1 MVIIVKH
8 CHIKLVNYS
17 LILSERL
24 MFYFS
29 TLALGVILYYY
40 YYVNLLEADKSIQAE
55 KDETER
61 LTEEKQK
68 LSVKHRNDPE
78 LQR

>member
-1 MVIIVKH
+1 VVIIVKH
-8 CHIKLVNYS
+8 CHIKLVLKLEFDFISTFDDVS
-17 LILSERL
+17 LCYTCLWRD
-24 MFYFS
+24 FYC
-29 TLALGVILYYY
+29 
-40 YYVNLLEADKSIQAE
+40 VNPLEADKTIQAE

-61 LTEEKQK
+61 LREEKQK